1 MLFRILALMMLLNSC
16 SVIKNTPKTDLIEGF
31 YWQKNHEKIK
41 TEVYVNPQLD
51 DLYIYSSQQKQV
63 DTSQYTFY
71 PTETKAL
78 SETKRHISLRKN
90 SLDIDLLTIP
100 LKYRSGRIDVPAQLN
115 TFLSGAVYCGYR
127 RDKYIINYEKTPLHD
142 YKREISHYGFSLG
155 LFSGFGGVFMSPTN
169 TNNILTQEYDGV
181 VWNKG
186 VAGIIAIDKFTLGLA
201 FGFDNLLDKNRN
213 IWIYEGKTWLGLA
226 FGLNLN

>member
-1 MLFRILALMMLLNSC
+1 MLILLSSC

-31 YWQKNHEKIK
+31 YWQKNDKNVK
-41 TEVYVNPQLD
+41 TEVYVNPQSE
-51 DLYIYSSQQKQV
+51 DLYIYPSQQKQV
-63 DTSQYTFY
+63 DTNQYTLY
-71 PTETKAL
+71 PMETKAL

-100 LKYRSGRIDVPAQLN
+100 LKYRSGRVDVPAQLN
-115 TFLSGAVYCGYR
+115 AYLNGAVYFGYR
-127 RDKYIINYEKTPLHD
+127 FDKYNVNYKKTPLHD

-155 LFSGFGGVFMSPTN
+155 VFSGFGSVFMSPTN
-169 TNNILTQEYDGV
+169 TNNILAQEYDGV

-201 FGFDNLLDKNRN
+201 LGFDNLLDKNRN
-213 IWIYEGKTWLGLA
+213 IWIYEGKSWLGLA